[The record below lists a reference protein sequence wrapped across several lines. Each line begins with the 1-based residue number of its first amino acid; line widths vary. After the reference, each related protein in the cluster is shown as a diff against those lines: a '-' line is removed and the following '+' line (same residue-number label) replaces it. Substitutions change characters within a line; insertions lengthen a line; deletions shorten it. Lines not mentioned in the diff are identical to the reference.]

1 MAQDGTGHMEL
12 RDYLAIARRRYPVV
26 LLVLLASIVSSI
38 LWSKTLTP
46 IYRATTVISVTPD
59 IIDFGTG
66 LAIQS
71 LLQNYAQRLKSKALV
86 QEISTE
92 LDLPV
97 DRLRSRIR
105 AQSNKD
111 DLTIKVEVDDP
122 DPARAQLVANRLADR
137 FVEII
142 RLEKAERERRDVQVS
157 VLEYAE
163 APGAPHFPKTRINAA
178 VGAILGL
185 VVGGLLAFF
194 LEYLDDTIKTA
205 EDVDRYLG
213 LPVLGSVP
221 TITPT
226 GTRPGRAPAAPP
238 AAVSPR

>member
-1 MAQDGTGHMEL
+1 MDL

-26 LLVLLASIVSSI
+26 LVVLLASVASSI

-46 IYRATTVISVTPD
+46 VFRATTVISVTPD

-86 QEISTE
+86 QELGTE

-105 AQSNKD
+105 AQANKD
-111 DLTIKVEVDDP
+111 DLTIKVEVDDT
-122 DPARAQLVANRLADR
+122 DPARAQFVANRLADR

-163 APGAPHFPKTRINAA
+163 TPAAPHFPKTRVNAA

-185 VVGGLLAFF
+185 VAGGLLAFL

-221 TITPT
+221 TITPG
-226 GTRPGRAPAAPP
+226 GTRPGRTPAVPP
-238 AAVSPR
+238 TAVLPR